1 MRRFSTLLL
10 LAALLGILPP
20 STAADG
26 VTVTDFRGKEISLP
40 GPAERIVC
48 LLESALTG
56 LYMLGA
62 EERVVGISTNV
73 YQGNVF
79 PYYAAMDERIRS
91 KTLSTPGNWD
101 FVNIENM
108 VTLQPDLVIIWSHQ
122 EESIRAMEE
131 KGIPV
136 FGLFLK
142 SFEDVHREIRALGEL
157 TGTGERA
164 EELVAY
170 TEETLEEIR
179 KRTADLTDEERV
191 KVYLMWSQGE
201 LETAGKNST
210 GNELIEL
217 GGGINVAADIGQEH
231 LVVNME
237 NVLIWDPQVVV
248 MWYNTRKDPT
258 DIMNLPMW
266 RSISAVKNR
275 RVHEFPDIFSCDF
288 WTLKYLLVVEMVAKW
303 CYPAQFAHVDLNTAR
318 IDLFKTF
325 YGDKL
330 PTSAL
335 PELPLEERTEP

>member
-1 MRRFSTLLL
+1 MRRFSALLL
-10 LAALLGILPP
+10 LIALLGGIPP
-20 STAADG
+20 STSAAG

-62 EERVVGISTNV
+62 EDRLVGISTNV
-73 YQGNVF
+73 YQGTVF
-79 PYYAAMDERIRS
+79 TYYAAMDERVRN
-91 KTLSTPGNWD
+91 KTLPTPGNWD
-101 FVNIENM
+101 FVNIENV

-164 EELVAY
+164 EELVTH
-170 TEETLEEIR
+170 TEETLEDIR
-179 KRTADLTDEERV
+179 KRTSGLTEEERV
-191 KVYLMWSQGE
+191 RVYLMWAQGE

-217 GGGINVAADIGQEH
+217 GGGVNVAAGIGQEH

-248 MWYNTRKDPT
+248 MWYNTRKDPA
-258 DIMNLPMW
+258 DIMDLPVW
-266 RSISAVKNR
+266 RSISAAKNR

-303 CYPAQFAHVDLNTAR
+303 CYPAQFAHIDLNMAR
-318 IDLFKTF
+318 IDLFQTF

-330 PTSAL
+330 PASAL
-335 PELPLEERTEP
+335 PELSLEERTEP